1 MKIAVCVLSSTPPEI
16 LSDIYGDAVFSFSE
30 LPHKRYYFK
39 YDEHSIQLEPGD
51 PVLCQVRSSYCY
63 GKVIRTLQCNDLGLR
78 RAAKY
83 KSIIAKLNPDTLLND
98 VKSASMLALLTR
110 EVGDAKFP
118 QNLLKILGELDI
130 SPVTMI
136 RKLKNVNN

>member
-30 LPHKRYYFK
+30 LSHKQYSFK

-63 GKVIRTLQCNDLGLR
+63 GKVIRTLQGNAVSR
-78 RAAKY
+78 VAKY

>member
-30 LPHKRYYFK
+30 LSRKQYSFK
-39 YDEHSIQLEPGD
+39 YDENVTPLNPGD
-51 PVLCQVRSSYCY
+51 PVLCQVRSTYCY
-63 GKVIRTLQCNDLGLR
+63 GKVIRTLQGNVVS

-83 KSIIAKLNPDTLLND
+83 KSIIAKLNPDTLLDD
-98 VKSASMLALLTR
+98 VKLASILALLTR

-118 QNLLKILGELDI
+118 HNLLKVLGELDI
-130 SPVTMI
+130 SPVTLI